1 MKTHLVMLATVAMIF
16 SAFGG
21 DTWLFVKPLNYY
33 YDEAKLFVM
42 TDLLKQEVQVQ
53 GAVDVKM
60 VERPQNGPDLENEAA
75 ARKEALSLT
84 KTNVGF
90 SGKISQME
98 NTVFIYIFKWN
109 SSGEIVYNER
119 ISVPVGEDAEAL
131 ITRLAKCLVTNEKF
145 NKTATA
151 GTITMKDSKKSRRQN
166 GSIMLIGRTGILYP
180 YSNSFRVVKETGSV
194 YNSTT
199 MTYDPVYSYTE
210 GNTFSM
216 EFGIGYDVNYMILE
230 GMIGFDGTR
239 DLSFTIGGEYLLL
252 EGDIA
257 PYVGGEVG
265 VAIVNKAS
273 VGMYDYSGTGLDE
286 EDLEKDSDGFYGGLR
301 VGVLLFRNH
310 TVKFMPEIR
319 AINVF
324 NDDWDKGIRATIG
337 MMLSF

>member
-1 MKTHLVMLATVAMIF
+1 MKTRLVMLATVAMIF

-21 DTWLFVKPLNYY
+21 ETWLFVKPLNYY

-42 TDLLKQEVQVQ
+42 TDLLKQEVSVQ
-53 GAVDVKM
+53 GAIDVKM
-60 VERPQNGPDLENEAA
+60 VERPQNGPDLENDAA

-98 NTVFIYIFKWN
+98 NTVFIYLYKWN
-109 SSGEIVYNER
+109 ASGDIVYNER

-145 NKTATA
+145 AKTATA
-151 GTITMKDSKKSRRQN
+151 GTITMKDTKQSRRQT
-166 GSIMLIGRTGILYP
+166 GSIMVIGRTGILYP
-180 YSNSFRVVKETGSV
+180 YKHSFRVLSSTGSV
-194 YNSTT
+194 YDTT
-199 MTYDPVYSYTE
+199 GYRETYGYDE

-239 DLSFTIGGEYLLL
+239 DFCFTIGGEYLLL
-252 EGDIA
+252 PGDIA
-257 PYVGGEVG
+257 PYIGGEVG
-265 VAIVNKAS
+265 VALVNKAS
-273 VGMYDYSGTGLDE
+273 IGMYDYSGTGINE
-286 EDLEKDSDGFYGGLR
+286 KNLEKDSDGFYGGLR

-324 NDDWDKGIRATIG
+324 NKDWDKGIRATIG
-337 MMLSF
+337 MMMAF

>member
-1 MKTHLVMLATVAMIF
+1 MKTRLVILATVVMIF

-42 TDLLKQEVQVQ
+42 TDLLKQEVSVQ

-60 VERPQNGPDLENEAA
+60 VERPQNGPDLENDAA

-98 NTVFIYIFKWN
+98 NTVFIYLFKWN

-145 NKTATA
+145 SKTATA
-151 GTITMKDSKKSRRQN
+151 GTITMKDTKQARRQN
-166 GSIMLIGRTGILYP
+166 GSIMVIGRTGILYP
-180 YSNSFRVVKETGSV
+180 YKNSFRVLSSTGSV
-194 YNSTT
+194 YDTNG
-199 MTYDPVYSYTE
+199 TYRETYGYDE

-239 DLSFTIGGEYLLL
+239 DFCFTIGGEYLLL
-252 EGDIA
+252 PGDIA

-265 VAIVNKAS
+265 VALVNKAAI
-273 VGMYDYSGTGLDE
+273 GMYDYSGTGINE
-286 EDLEKDSDGFYGGLR
+286 KNSEKDSDGFYGGLR

-310 TVKFMPEIR
+310 TGKFMPEIR

-324 NDDWDKGIRATIG
+324 NKDWDKGIRATIG